1 MVTETHSWECE
12 YDQKVDREFVK
23 DQTDGRND
31 EYVPVAL
38 FVLGFTRISNRKNKY
53 IFILTVTEVRA
64 HPSVW

>member
-1 MVTETHSWECE
+1 MVTETYPWECE

-31 EYVPVAL
+31 EFVPVSL